1 MTAVLIAGGATGI
14 GAATAV
20 RLRSAGADVHIADID
35 TARAADVIA
44 AAAWNPGTGTVTHCD
59 LSTSDGPARA
69 VAEAV
74 EAHGRLDAVVVC
86 AGLLVET
93 ELSDFTVADWDRTM
107 ALNLRAPFL
116 LTQAAA
122 PHLTKSPAGRV
133 VLTGSTAA
141 FRGGGGSFAY
151 AASKGGLVA
160 LTRSLAVALGPSGVC
175 VNCVCPGWIDTP
187 FNDPYWSRVGGDD
200 PARRATALDALVS
213 RIPVGTQGEP
223 DDVASV
229 IAFLT
234 SPEARY
240 VTGQAIVVDGGLLA
254 S

>member
-1 MTAVLIAGGATGI
+1 VLIAGGATGI
-14 GAATAV
+14 GAATAG
-20 RLRSAGADVHIADID
+20 RLRAAGADVHIADHNVD
-35 TARAADVIA
+35 GADEVVRGLA
-44 AAAWNPGTGTVTHCD
+44 DHPGTGTAGFCD
-59 LSTSDGPARA
+59 LATAEGPAAA
-69 VAEAV
+69 VADAV
-74 EAHGRLDAVVVC
+74 AAHGRLDAVVVC

-93 ELSDFTVADWDRTM
+93 ALADFSTDDWDRTM

-116 LTQAAA
+116 LVQAAA
-122 PHLTKSPAGRV
+122 AELVASPHGRV

-160 LTRSLAVALGPSGVC
+160 LTRSLAVALGPGGVC
-175 VNCVCPGWIDTP
+175 VNCVCPGWIETP
-187 FNDPYWSRVGGDD
+187 FNDPYWQRVGGRD
-200 PARRATALDALVS
+200 AALDTLVS
-213 RIPVGTQGEP
+213 RIPLGAQGEP

-229 IAFLT
+229 IAFLA
-234 SPEARY
+234 SAEARY